1 MAYSKVQVSTKILI
15 ILPRYGL
22 EMNRQGTKQ
31 DTIDQ
36 NKLQQFMNKAVGDIA
51 GGSTAMLVII
61 GERLGLYRAMSQTN
75 TPISAK
81 ELANKTGTVERLV
94 SEWLANQVA
103 SGYIEYDPSRK
114 KYRLP
119 PEHALALADENS
131 SVYLQG
137 IFKAI
142 KSYFKDEEEFLKM
155 FRGERTFSWMDHNFF
170 MAEGFAEFFKSGYI
184 GNLINSWI
192 PAVDDGRVL
201 EKLKTGAKVVD
212 VGCGFGITTLM
223 MAKTYPNSIFTGFDF
238 HKESIEKA
246 KESAKKENITNV
258 KFEVSSASEYPG
270 SGYDFVTFFDC
281 LHDMGDPVGAL
292 THTRKVIKKSG
303 NDDGDSS
310 GGGGGTCMIVEP
322 FAQNELENNVNPIG
336 STFYAASTLICVPNS
351 LAFNGPALG
360 AQAGEN
366 RIKAVALKSG
376 FSHFKK
382 VLETPLNLVYEAKP

>member
-1 MAYSKVQVSTKILI
+1 VQVSTNSLI
-15 ILPRYGL
+15 ILPRYSL
-22 EMNRQGTKQ
+22 EMNRQEAKQ
-31 DTIDQ
+31 KQNAIDQ
-36 NKLQQFMNKAVGDIA
+36 NKIQQFMNKAVGDIA
-51 GGSTAMLVII
+51 GGSTAILVII
-61 GERLGLYRAMSQTN
+61 GERLGLYKAMSLAN
-75 TPISAK
+75 TPISVK
-81 ELANKTGTVERLV
+81 ELADKTGTVERLV

-103 SGYIEYDPSRK
+103 SGYIEYDPSRR

-131 SVYLQG
+131 PIYLQG

-142 KSYFKDEEEFLKM
+142 KSYFKDEEDFLKM
-155 FRGERTFSWMDHNFF
+155 FRGERTFSWMDHNPF

-192 PAVDDGRVL
+192 PAVDNGRVL
-201 EKLKTGAKVVD
+201 EKLKKCAKVAD

-223 MAKTYPNSIFTGFDF
+223 MAKTYPNSTFTGFDF

-258 KFEVSSASEYPG
+258 RFEVSSASEFPG

-281 LHDMGDPVGAL
+281 LHDMGDPIGAL

-303 NDDGDSS
+303 S
-310 GGGGGTCMIVEP
+310 GSGTCMIVEP

-366 RIKAVALKSG
+366 RIKDVALKSG

-382 VLETPLNLVYEAKP
+382 ALETPLNLVYEAKP

>member
-1 MAYSKVQVSTKILI
+1 
-15 ILPRYGL
+15 
-22 EMNRQGTKQ
+22 MNRQEAKQ
-31 DTIDQ
+31 KQNAIDQ
-36 NKLQQFMNKAVGDIA
+36 NKIQQFMNKAVGDIA
-51 GGSTAMLVII
+51 GSSTAMLVII
-61 GERLGLYRAMSQTN
+61 GERLGLYKAMSQAN
-75 TPISAK
+75 SPISVK
-81 ELANKTGTVERLV
+81 ELADKTGTVERLV
-94 SEWLANQVA
+94 REWLANQVA
-103 SGYIEYDPSRK
+103 SGYIEYDPSSR

-119 PEHALALADENS
+119 PENALALADEDS
-131 SVYLQG
+131 PIYLQG

-155 FRGERTFSWMDHNFF
+155 FRAERTFSWMDHNPF

-192 PAVDDGRVL
+192 PAVDNGRVL
-201 EKLKTGAKVVD
+201 EKLKKGAKVAD

-223 MAKTYPNSIFTGFDF
+223 MAKTYPNSTFTGFDF

-246 KESAKKENITNV
+246 KESAKKENITSV
-258 KFEVSSASEYPG
+258 RFEVSSASEFPG

-281 LHDMGDPVGAL
+281 LHDMGDPIGAL

-303 NDDGDSS
+303 DDYGGDGS
-310 GGGGGTCMIVEP
+310 GVGGSGTCMIVEP

-336 STFYAASTLICVPNS
+336 SIFYAASTLICIPNS

-366 RIKAVALKSG
+366 RIKDVALKSG

-382 VLETPLNLVYEAKP
+382 ALETPLNLVYEAKP

>member
-1 MAYSKVQVSTKILI
+1 
-15 ILPRYGL
+15 
-22 EMNRQGTKQ
+22 MNRQEAKQ
-31 DTIDQ
+31 KQNAIDQ
-36 NKLQQFMNKAVGDIA
+36 NKIQQFMNKAVGDIA

-61 GERLGLYRAMSQTN
+61 GERLGLYKAMSQAN
-75 TPISAK
+75 TPISIK
-81 ELANKTGTVERLV
+81 ELADKTGTVERLV

-103 SGYIEYDPSRK
+103 SGYIEYDPSRR

-131 SVYLQG
+131 PIYLQG

-155 FRGERTFSWMDHNFF
+155 FRGERTFSWMDHNPF

-192 PAVDDGRVL
+192 PAVDNGRVL
-201 EKLKTGAKVVD
+201 EKLKKGAKVAD

-223 MAKTYPNSIFTGFDF
+223 MAKTYPNSTFTGFDF

-246 KESAKKENITNV
+246 KESARKENIASV
-258 KFEVSSASEYPG
+258 RFEVSSASEFPG

-281 LHDMGDPVGAL
+281 LHDMGDPIGAL
-292 THTRKVIKKSG
+292 THTRKVIKQSSD
-303 NDDGDSS
+303 DDGGDGS
-310 GGGGGTCMIVEP
+310 GVGGSGTCMIVEP
-322 FAQNELENNVNPIG
+322 FAQNELENNVSPIG
-336 STFYAASTLICVPNS
+336 SIFYAASTLICVPNS

-366 RIKAVALKSG
+366 RIKDVALKSG

-382 VLETPLNLVYEAKP
+382 ALETPLNLVYEAKP

>member
-1 MAYSKVQVSTKILI
+1 MSQQAQ
-15 ILPRYGL
+15 
-22 EMNRQGTKQ
+22 NA
-31 DTIDQ
+31 IDQ
-36 NKLQQFMNKAVGDIA
+36 NKIQQFMNKAVGDIA
-51 GGSTAMLVII
+51 GSSTAMLVII
-61 GERLGLYRAMSQTN
+61 GERLGMYRAMVQANS
-75 TPISAK
+75 PISVK

-103 SGYIEYDPSRK
+103 SGYIEYDPSSR

-131 SVYLQG
+131 PVYLQG

-155 FRGERTFSWMDHNFF
+155 FRGERTFSWMDHNPF
-170 MAEGFAEFFKSGYI
+170 MAEGFAEFFKSGYL

-192 PAVDDGRVL
+192 PAVDNGRVL
-201 EKLKTGAKVVD
+201 EKLNKGAKVAD

-223 MAKTYPNSIFTGFDF
+223 MAKTYPNSTFTGFDF

-246 KESAKKENITNV
+246 KESANKENIANV
-258 KFEVSSASEYPG
+258 KFEVSSASEFPG
-270 SGYDFVTFFDC
+270 SDYDFVTFFDC
-281 LHDMGDPVGAL
+281 LHDMGDPIGAL
-292 THTRKVIKKSG
+292 THTRKVIKKG
-303 NDDGDSS
+303 GDDGDGDSS
-310 GGGGGTCMIVEP
+310 GSSDSNGTCMIVEP

-336 STFYAASTLICVPNS
+336 RTFYAASTLICVPNS

-366 RIKAVALKSG
+366 RIKDVSMKSG
-376 FSHFKK
+376 FSHFKR

>member
-1 MAYSKVQVSTKILI
+1 
-15 ILPRYGL
+15 
-22 EMNRQGTKQ
+22 MNRQEAKQ
-31 DTIDQ
+31 KQNAIDQ
-36 NKLQQFMNKAVGDIA
+36 NKIQQFMNKAVGDIA

-61 GERLGLYRAMSQTN
+61 GERLGLYKAMSQAN
-75 TPISAK
+75 TPISIK
-81 ELANKTGTVERLV
+81 ELADKTGTVERLV

-103 SGYIEYDPSRK
+103 SGYIEYDPSRR

-131 SVYLQG
+131 PIYLQG

-155 FRGERTFSWMDHNFF
+155 FRGERTFSWMDHNPF

-192 PAVDDGRVL
+192 PAVDNGRVL
-201 EKLKTGAKVVD
+201 EKLKKGAKVAD

-223 MAKTYPNSIFTGFDF
+223 MAKTYPNSTFTGFDF

-246 KESAKKENITNV
+246 KESARKENIV
-258 KFEVSSASEYPG
+258 SVRFEVSSASEFPG

-281 LHDMGDPVGAL
+281 LHDMGDPIGAL
-292 THTRKVIKKSG
+292 THTRKVIKQSG
-303 NDDGDSS
+303 DDDGGDGS
-310 GGGGGTCMIVEP
+310 GVGGSGTCMIVER
-322 FAQNELENNVNPIG
+322 FAQNELENNVSPIG
-336 STFYAASTLICVPNS
+336 SIFYAASTLISVPNS

-366 RIKAVALKSG
+366 RIKDVALKSG

-382 VLETPLNLVYEAKP
+382 ALETPLNLVYEAKP

>member
-1 MAYSKVQVSTKILI
+1 MSQQEANQ
-15 ILPRYGL
+15 
-22 EMNRQGTKQ
+22 NA
-31 DTIDQ
+31 IDQ
-36 NKLQQFMNKAVGDIA
+36 NKIQLFMNKAVGDIA
-51 GGSTAMLVII
+51 GSSTAILVII
-61 GERLGLYRAMSQTN
+61 GERLGLYRAMVRANS
-75 TPISAK
+75 PISVK
-81 ELANKTGTVERLV
+81 ELADKTGTVERLV
-94 SEWLANQVA
+94 TEWLANQVA

-131 SVYLQG
+131 PVYLQG

-155 FRGERTFSWMDHNFF
+155 FRGERTLSWMDHNPF

-192 PAVDDGRVL
+192 PALDNGSVF
-201 EKLKTGAKVVD
+201 EKLKKGAKVAD
-212 VGCGFGITTLM
+212 VGCGFGITTSM
-223 MAKTYPNSIFTGFDF
+223 MAKTYPKSTFIGFDF

-246 KESAKKENITNV
+246 KETAKKENIDNV
-258 KFEVSSASEYPG
+258 KFEVSSASEFPG

-281 LHDMGDPVGAL
+281 LHDMGDPAGAL
-292 THTRKVIKKSG
+292 AHTINVIKKD
-303 NDDGDSS
+303 DDGSIDNNSNT
-310 GGGGGTCMIVEP
+310 GTCMIVEP
-322 FAQNELENNVNPIG
+322 FAQNELENNVNPVA

-366 RIKAVALKSG
+366 RI
-376 FSHFKK
+376 
-382 VLETPLNLVYEAKP
+382 

>member
-1 MAYSKVQVSTKILI
+1 
-15 ILPRYGL
+15 
-22 EMNRQGTKQ
+22 MNRQEAKQ
-31 DTIDQ
+31 KQNAIDQ
-36 NKLQQFMNKAVGDIA
+36 NKIQQFMNKAVGDIA
-51 GGSTAMLVII
+51 GGSTAILVII
-61 GERLGLYRAMSQTN
+61 GERLGLYRAMAQANS
-75 TPISAK
+75 PISVK
-81 ELANKTGTVERLV
+81 ELADKTGTVERLV
-94 SEWLANQVA
+94 REWLANQVA
-103 SGYIEYDPSRK
+103 SGYIEYDPSRR

-131 SVYLQG
+131 PVYLQG

-155 FRGERTFSWMDHNFF
+155 FRGERTFSWMDHNPF

-192 PAVDDGRVL
+192 PAVDNGRVL
-201 EKLKTGAKVVD
+201 EKLKKGAKVAD

-223 MAKTYPNSIFTGFDF
+223 MAKTYPNSTFTGFDF

-258 KFEVSSASEYPG
+258 KFEVSSASEFPG

-281 LHDMGDPVGAL
+281 LHDMGDPIGTL
-292 THTRKVIKKSG
+292 MHTRKVIKKSG
-303 NDDGDSS
+303 GDDGVGDSNGS
-310 GGGGGTCMIVEP
+310 SGTCMIVEP

-336 STFYAASTLICVPNS
+336 SIFYAASTLICVPNS

-366 RIKAVALKSG
+366 RIKDVALKSG

-382 VLETPLNLVYEAKP
+382 ARETPLNLVYEAKP